1 MKKTGIVFAASIM
14 AIGMV
19 LSGCSAPAGEETTT
33 ETTEEVTT
41 TTTTE
46 ETTASETEESET
58 ETEESEADENEGKV
72 LKTKTVYSFVTGP
85 DDCVITSRKEYN
97 EKGLVVSTYSSTE
110 EDPETF
116 SITTYTYEYDEHGN
130 AVKSV
135 KTSPDL
141 TESVI
146 LYEYDDKGRVI
157 KETTID
163 ADNNESVYEWEYVGE
178 GEHNEGI
185 YYTLGSESSS
195 KTREEYNE
203 YGKLEKLSFF
213 DKDGNVTYWV
223 EFEFDE
229 IGNAVGSRTYHADGS
244 LFGGYVFE
252 YDEQNRIVQYSNYN
266 CNEKVSAWHAL
277 EYDDDNHTVLDTYH
291 GGDNDFTYETL
302 YEYDEE
308 GYILAR
314 NVMLDR
320 GDYVDG
326 CREEYEYY

>member
-19 LSGCSAPAGEETTT
+19 LSGCSAPAGEETST

-58 ETEESEADENEGKV
+58 DTEESEADENEGKV
-72 LKTKTVYSFVTGP
+72 LKTKTFYAFVTGP
-85 DDCVITSRKEYN
+85 DDCVITSRSEYN

-116 SITTYTYEYDEHGN
+116 SFTTYTYEYDEHGN

-135 KTSPDL
+135 KTNPDL

-157 KETTID
+157 KRTTID
-163 ADNNESVYEWEYVGE
+163 ADNNESVYEWEFVGE
-178 GEHNEGI
+178 GEHNEGT
-185 YYTLGSESSS
+185 YYTLGGRSSS

-203 YGKLEKLSFF
+203 IGKLEKLSFF

-223 EFEFDE
+223 EYEFDE
-229 IGNAVGSRTYHADGS
+229 IGNVVGNRTYNADGS
-244 LFGGYVFE
+244 LFGGCVYE
-252 YDEQNRIVQYSNYN
+252 YDEQNIRIQLQRKGCCV
-266 CNEKVSAWHAL
+266 AHARIRRRQS
-277 EYDDDNHTVLDTYH
+277 H
-291 GGDNDFTYETL
+291 G
-302 YEYDEE
+302 
-308 GYILAR
+308 IR
-314 NVMLDR
+314 HIPWR
-320 GDYVDG
+320 
-326 CREEYEYY
+326 R